1 MKILVATDAWHP
13 QVNGVVR
20 TLSHVAREASALGVK
35 LELLSP
41 DQFRTLPIPSYPE
54 IRLALAGVRSVE
66 RRLEQTQPNAIH
78 IATEGPLGHT
88 LRKICLRR
96 GWPFTTSFHTRF
108 PDYLAERLPLPEC
121 WTKEITWTWL
131 RRFHAPGAAVL
142 AATPTLSSELKTRG
156 FKNVKLWPRGV
167 DADLFCPRSQSDLR
181 LSRPIFLTVGRLAV
195 EKNLEAFLKLDL
207 PGTKVVVGDGPAR
220 NALTRKF
227 PDAVF
232 LGPMHGQALAEIY
245 STADVFVFP
254 SRTDTFGLVLLEAL
268 ASGVPVAAFPATAPR
283 DVIGE
288 APVGVLDDD
297 LRRACLDALNCSR
310 DECRDFA
317 LGMTW
322 AKSARTFLDHVTEA
336 ARCGDRVTAL
346 GTGLSVNVTAATEL

>member
-20 TLSHVAREASALGVK
+20 TLGHVAREASALGVK
-35 LELLSP
+35 LEFLSP
-41 DQFRTLPIPSYPE
+41 DQFRTLPMPSYPE
-54 IRLALAGVRSVE
+54 IRLAVAGVRGVE
-66 RRLEQTQPNAIH
+66 RRLEQFQPDAIH

-96 GWPFTTSFHTRF
+96 GLPFTTSFHTRF
-108 PDYLAERLPLPEC
+108 PDYLAERLPLAQC
-121 WTKEITWTWL
+121 WTKDMTWAWL

-142 AATPTLSSELKTRG
+142 SATPTLSSELKTRG

-167 DADLFCPRSQSDLR
+167 DAELFRPRQQSVLR
-181 LSRPIFLTVGRLAV
+181 LPRPIFLTVGRLAV
-195 EKNLEAFLKLDL
+195 EKNLEAFLMLDL
-207 PGTKVVVGDGPAR
+207 PGSKVVVGDGPAR
-220 NALTRKF
+220 SALTRKF

-232 LGPMHGQALAEIY
+232 LGPMLGQALAETY
-245 STADVFVFP
+245 AAADVFVFP

-268 ASGVPVAAFPATAPR
+268 ASGVPIAAFPATAPR

-288 APVGVLDDD
+288 AAVGVLDND

-322 AKSARTFLDHVTEA
+322 AKSARIFLDQVTEA
-336 ARCGDRVTAL
+336 ARCEGRVTAL
-346 GTGLSVNVTAATEL
+346 GTDLSMNATAPTEV